1 MARMKKISEKTGAKN
16 KAGTKP
22 KTKKG
27 NVQRLP
33 SLDPAQVVKF
43 LVNESNFP
51 SPLRLTAKVLEKW
64 LRAMDTGASN
74 QARKDVTV
82 AVHSGLQA
90 ASDPPVTRQQC
101 EDFIRR
107 HGVSETDP
115 VLVNSWSEFIASHSG
130 SDDLE
135 EDCAEEIGAG
145 KPKVKKPEVRLR
157 HCHQQQ
163 SVFPKTAPSVASPLR
178 SKASVNPQDRKT
190 LQQLAIDEFNRK
202 FLNRAKEARAKHIF
216 RRFSGAGLDVKKQ
229 WAKESVYCTTMRSF
243 CLNGEEMAYWSIMA
257 NVADS
262 FANDN
267 IPAARVS
274 FALATVILERWE
286 KLAGEAPECS
296 GAGVPYKTS
305 TGDQRFK
312 TPLLQQMLRP
322 PRDKSR
328 KFDVLSPQYK
338 FEARVPR
345 LETIIDPGHRM
356 HRTPGSAEVDA
367 HAQFK
372 RYALRSILK
381 LMKTS
386 PRGGAVVRTVP
397 LTWPKLV
404 TQGLARPPRPFNP
417 VAGKF
422 VKLREVEDV
431 LASQHEARS
440 IHLSQARTNDRLVCV
455 VRYSSTTT
463 RSLSADAN
471 HVRDILVG
479 LHESFP
485 DVQFSPHKQTV
496 MIRGYNTR
504 SSLTPSLWHDIDQE
518 IKVSRYGFV
527 FQDYGNKKVLDRK
540 MRTQAVAELFTRH
553 LSGQFELAKEL
564 KLSLALFLVGHDSLG
579 SSRERI
585 VAYVKDVHESTG
597 QGFNI
602 FINAL

>member
-1 MARMKKISEKTGAKN
+1 M
-16 KAGTKP
+16 
-22 KTKKG
+22 
-27 NVQRLP
+27 
-33 SLDPAQVVKF
+33 
-43 LVNESNFP
+43 
-51 SPLRLTAKVLEKW
+51 
-64 LRAMDTGASN
+64 
-74 QARKDVTV
+74 
-82 AVHSGLQA
+82 
-90 ASDPPVTRQQC
+90 
-101 EDFIRR
+101 
-107 HGVSETDP
+107 
-115 VLVNSWSEFIASHSG
+115 
-130 SDDLE
+130 
-135 EDCAEEIGAG
+135 
-145 KPKVKKPEVRLR
+145 
-157 HCHQQQ
+157 
-163 SVFPKTAPSVASPLR
+163 R
-178 SKASVNPQDRKT
+178 SRASVNPQDRET
-190 LQQLAIDEFNRK
+190 LQQLAIDEFNRN

-267 IPAARVS
+267 IPADRVS
-274 FALATVILERWE
+274 FALGTVILERWE
-286 KLAGEAPECS
+286 KLAGEAPEL
-296 GAGVPYKTS
+296 ARVDMEYTTS
-305 TGDQRFK
+305 TGLKRFK
-312 TPLLQQMLRP
+312 TPLLQQMLKP
-322 PRDKSR
+322 PREKSR
-328 KFDVLSPQYK
+328 KFNFLSPQYK
-338 FEARVPR
+338 FEARMPH
-345 LETIIDPGHRM
+345 LETIVNPGHRM
-356 HRTPGSAEVDA
+356 HRTPGSAEVEA

-372 RYALRSILK
+372 RYALQCILK
-381 LMKTS
+381 LIKSS

-404 TQGLARPPRPFNP
+404 TPSFARSPRAFNP

-440 IHLSQARTNDRLVCV
+440 IYLGQADDGDSRTNARLVCV

-496 MIRGYNTR
+496 MIRGYTTR
-504 SSLTPSLWHDIDQE
+504 SSSTPSLWHDIDQE
-518 IKVSRYGFV
+518 IKVSCYGFV
-527 FQDYGNKKVLDRK
+527 FQDYDNNKVLDHK

-553 LSGQFELAKEL
+553 LSGQCELAKEL

-602 FINAL
+602 FIDALSEETLIWGM